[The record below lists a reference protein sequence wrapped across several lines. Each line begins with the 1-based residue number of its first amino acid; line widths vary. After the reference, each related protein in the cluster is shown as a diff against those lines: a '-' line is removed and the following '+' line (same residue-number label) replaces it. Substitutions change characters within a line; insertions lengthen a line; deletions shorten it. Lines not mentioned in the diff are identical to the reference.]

1 MMALEPSIMDIAAL
15 EILDQPLLIP
25 TAIAIVGMVALTW
38 LFPKP
43 TTARIAFAMVFLAA
57 YTYALARA
65 GILPVRPA
73 PPPFQEEKRILVQ
86 GLEIFWWF
94 GAARLLVTLS
104 RAFLLLYGR
113 PHERKFATD
122 LLAGVVYIGAIFAVV
137 GLVFDLPVTGLLA
150 TSGVVAIVLGL
161 ALQSTLADLFSG
173 IALNIERPYRIGDW
187 IALEGDLEGQVTE
200 FNWRATHVTTI
211 TRDDVV
217 VPNSIVAKSRI
228 INYSFPTRMHGVK
241 FTVSLDDATPPARG
255 AEILQHAIITCND
268 VLHDPP
274 PRVKPS
280 GFGAA
285 SVDYTVRFF
294 VADYGAAVR
303 VKGTVL
309 DKIFRHTAWAGVSLA
324 TPRQD
329 IKLTQSAKVADGP
342 PTVLS
347 VIDRL
352 PLFQSLSPAERS
364 SVAALLTRR
373 EVAPGEAVILL
384 GEPGD
389 SMYFIDHGVFSVAR
403 QRGDELEEVT
413 RLGPGEFFGE
423 FAMLTGEPRN
433 ATVSA
438 LTPATIYELRK
449 SEIAPILKLRPE
461 LKGELSRVLAD
472 RQATNEEMRELPALV
487 SEDDATLASRLFE
500 RFESFFR
507 SRH

>member
-1 MMALEPSIMDIAAL
+1 MNATASEIM
-15 EILDQPLLIP
+15 DQPLLIAA
-25 TAIAIVGMVALTW
+25 AIAVVGVVALTW

-43 TTARIAFAMVFLAA
+43 TTARITFSVVFLAV

-86 GLEIFWWF
+86 ALEILWWF

-104 RAFLLLYGR
+104 RAFVLLYGR

-122 LLAGVVYIGAIFAVV
+122 LLAGVVYIGAVFAVV
-137 GLVFDLPVTGLLA
+137 GLVFDLPITGLLA

-187 IALEGDLEGQVTE
+187 IALEGNLEGQVTE

-217 VPNSIVAKSRI
+217 VPNSVVAKSRI
-228 INYSFPTRMHGVK
+228 INYSFPTRIHGVK
-241 FTVSLDDATPPARG
+241 FTISLDDATAPARG
-255 AEILQHAIITCND
+255 AEILQHAIITCPS
-268 VLHDPP
+268 VLPDPP
-274 PRVKPS
+274 PRVKAS

-294 VADYGAAVR
+294 VADYGQAVR
-303 VKGTVL
+303 VKGEVL
-309 DKIFRHTAWAGVSLA
+309 DLIFRHTAWAGVSLS

-329 IKLTQSAKVADGP
+329 INLTQSAKPADRP
-342 PTVLS
+342 AAAPS

-352 PLFQSLSPAERS
+352 PLFHLLSPAERG

-373 EVAPGEAVILL
+373 DVAPGEAVILM

-389 SMYFIDHGVFSVAR
+389 SMYFIDRGVFSVTR
-403 QRGDELEEVT
+403 PRGDGLEEVT

-438 LTPATIYELRK
+438 LTPATVYELRK
-449 SEIAPILKLRPE
+449 SEIAPILKARPE
-461 LKGELSRVLAD
+461 LRGELSRVLAD
-472 RQATNEEMRELPALV
+472 RKATNDEAQELPTAV
-487 SEDDATLASRLFE
+487 GDDDATLASRLFE
-500 RFESFFR
+500 RFEGFFR
-507 SRH
+507 TRH

>member
-1 MMALEPSIMDIAAL
+1 MDSVALQL
-15 EILDQPLLIP
+15 LNQPLLLP
-25 TAIAIVGMVALTW
+25 TAIAIIGMVVLTW
-38 LFPKP
+38 LFPRP
-43 TTARIAFAMVFLAA
+43 TAARVGFSIVFLAV
-57 YTYALARA
+57 YSYSLMRA

-73 PPPFQEEKRILVQ
+73 PEAFNERQRVLVQ
-86 GLEIFWWF
+86 VLEIFWWF
-94 GAARLLVTLS
+94 GAARLLVVLG
-104 RAFLLLYGR
+104 RAFLLFDGR

-122 LLAGVVYIGAIFAVV
+122 LLAGAAYIGAIFAVV

-217 VPNSIVAKSRI
+217 VPNSVVAKSRI
-228 INYSFPTRMHGVK
+228 VNYSFPTRIHGVK
-241 FTVSLDDATPPARG
+241 FTVSLHDGTPPARG
-255 AEILQHAIITCND
+255 AEILQHAIINCKE
-268 VLHDPP
+268 VLREPP
-274 PRVKPS
+274 PRVKAS
-280 GFGAA
+280 AFGAG
-285 SVDYTVRFF
+285 SIDYSVRFF
-294 VADYGAAVR
+294 VAEYGHSVR
-303 VKGTVL
+303 VKGEVL
-309 DKIFRHTAWAGVSLA
+309 DLIYRHAAWAGAPLS

-329 IKLTQSAKVADGP
+329 IHMLEPEKEADRP
-342 PTVLS
+342 PPAQGL
-347 VIDRL
+347 IDRL
-352 PLFQSLSPAERS
+352 PLFQSLPPSERG

-373 EVAPGEAVILL
+373 EVAAGDTVVLF

-389 SMYFIDHGVFSVAR
+389 SMYFIDRGIFSVTR
-403 QRGDELEEVT
+403 QYANQPEEVS

-423 FAMLTGEPRN
+423 FAMLTGEPRS

-449 SEIAPILKLRPE
+449 SDIAPILKLRPE

-472 RQATNEEMRELPALV
+472 RRATNDGAQARPELV
-487 SEDDATLASRLFE
+487 GEDDATLAARLFE

-507 SRH
+507 ARH